1 MRITVIGAG
10 YVGLV
15 TAACFA
21 ELGNEVMCVEK
32 VSSKLEKLC
41 RGISPIYEPGL
52 DQMLQQNI
60 EKNRI
65 FFTDKIEDGIRF
77 SDVIFIC
84 VGTPQ
89 SETGKA
95 DLSQVEEAARQIAVN
110 MDSYKLI
117 IEKSTVPVNTHKWVK
132 KTVKRYTKKDIDFD
146 VASNPEFLREGSAIY
161 DFMNPDRIVV
171 GVESDKAK
179 EIFKELYKP
188 FTDKGYPLLITTPQ
202 AAELI
207 KHASNSF
214 LAMKISYI
222 NMVADLCEK
231 VGADISEVAD
241 GMGFDK
247 RIGRSFLNAGLG
259 YGGSCFPKDVKAFVK
274 IAEDNGVDFSLLKEV
289 EKINQK
295 RRYKVIELIED
306 ILWINKDKNIAIWGL
321 AFKPDTDDIREA
333 PSIDIVKALSQAGA
347 NLRLYDPKAIEN
359 YKQIFPESE
368 NIRYVEDKYDAVKD
382 ADILV
387 IVTEWKEFKEA
398 DLKKVKSLMRLPIIV
413 DGRNIYQPQDVRS
426 LGFEYYSIGRP

>member
-1 MRITVIGAG
+1 M
-10 YVGLV
+10 
-15 TAACFA
+15 
-21 ELGNEVMCVEK
+21 
-32 VSSKLEKLC
+32 
-41 RGISPIYEPGL
+41 
-52 DQMLQQNI
+52 Q
-60 EKNRI
+60 
-65 FFTDKIEDGIRF
+65 
-77 SDVIFIC
+77 
-84 VGTPQ
+84 
-89 SETGKA
+89 
-95 DLSQVEEAARQIAVN
+95 
-110 MDSYKLI
+110 
-117 IEKSTVPVNTHKWVK
+117 
-132 KTVKRYTKKDIDFD
+132 KDIEFD

-179 EIFKELYKP
+179 EIFKELYRP

-231 VGADISEVAD
+231 VGADINEVAD

-247 RIGRSFLNAGLG
+247 RIGRAFLNAGLG

-274 IAEDNGVDFSLLKEV
+274 IAEDHGVDFSLLKEV
-289 EKINQK
+289 EKINQ
-295 RRYKVIELIED
+295 RRRQKLIELIEE

-347 NLRLYDPKAIEN
+347 NLRLYDPKAMEN
-359 YKQIFPESE
+359 YKQIF
-368 NIRYVEDKYDAVKD
+368 
-382 ADILV
+382 
-387 IVTEWKEFKEA
+387 
-398 DLKKVKSLMRLPIIV
+398 LKMKISNTLKINMMLLKMQIFYLLLPNGKSLKMQI
-413 DGRNIYQPQDVRS
+413 
-426 LGFEYYSIGRP
+426 